1 MKIENFYECPVLM
14 PRACKVARM
23 SWDSEHKSD
32 STLNE
37 VGDADRKL
45 MLKLAKAG
53 SDHSAAFRQVVVH
66 FEMTATRG
74 FLQHMA
80 KYRMGVECYS
90 TSLMHVG
97 LRQEYK
103 QEMFRHPIPPLLLN
117 ELNLKAQEKDLEAL
131 TNIMPEGYE
140 QRRAYMMSYPAMRS
154 IYQSRK
160 AHRKP
165 EWREFLEQ
173 LLDLVAYPEFIMVT
187 K

>member
-1 MKIENFYECPVLM
+1 M
-14 PRACKVARM
+14 PRACKVARL

-32 STLNE
+32 STLTE
-37 VGDADRKL
+37 VGEADKKL
-45 MLKLAKAG
+45 MLKLARAG

-66 FEMTATRG
+66 FEMIATRG

-97 LRQEYK
+97 LRQEYT
-103 QEMFRHPIPPLLLN
+103 QDMFRHPIPEGLLFKLN
-117 ELNLKAQEKDLEAL
+117 EYAKEKDLEAL

-140 QRRAYMMSYPAMRS
+140 QRRAYMLSYPAIRS

-173 LLDLVAYPEFIMVT
+173 IWELVKYPEIITET